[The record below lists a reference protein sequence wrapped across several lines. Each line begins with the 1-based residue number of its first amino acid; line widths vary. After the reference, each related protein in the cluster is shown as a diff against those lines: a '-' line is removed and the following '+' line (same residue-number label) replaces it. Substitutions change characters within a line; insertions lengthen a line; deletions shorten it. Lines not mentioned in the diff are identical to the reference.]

1 MIQSLG
7 VRLKVIWR
15 TGERGGGLVQQ
26 EEERV
31 KHLNEVMW
39 ERVFFFTVGG
49 GGYALSDQKQLGGRG
64 SANN

>member
-1 MIQSLG
+1 MIQRLG
-7 VRLKVIWR
+7 VRLKVIGR

-39 ERVFFFTVGG
+39 ERVFFTVGG